1 MVGTDSCKLSSTSVS
16 CCGTHKHVY
25 MRAHV
30 RTRTHTHTHTHNE
43 SKCFFFLFLKLDMMA
58 NAYNLGTMDAEAG
71 RSHEVEA
78 SLGNIVVTG

>member
-1 MVGTDSCKLSSTSVS
+1 MC
-16 CCGTHKHVY
+16 
-25 MRAHV
+25 AHAHI
-30 RTRTHTHTHTHNE
+30 HTHTHTMNLNV
-43 SKCFFFLFLKLDMMA
+43 FFFLFLKLDMMA